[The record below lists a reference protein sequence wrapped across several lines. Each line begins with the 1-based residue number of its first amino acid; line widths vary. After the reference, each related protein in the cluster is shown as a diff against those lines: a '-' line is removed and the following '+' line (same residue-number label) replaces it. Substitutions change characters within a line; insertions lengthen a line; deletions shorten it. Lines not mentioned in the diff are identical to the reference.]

1 MKKKG
6 HTLAAAVK
14 KARELRQIET
24 GAERTLWMALRNRA
38 LAGLKFRRQ
47 HPFAQFVL
55 DFYCAE
61 KLLAVELDGGIHQ
74 ESDRADHDE
83 ARTIFLAQHGVRVLR
98 FKNEEIEQDLPGV
111 LRQIVAAALTPLS
124 GAQAAPGPSPA
135 PSAS

>member
-6 HTLAAAVK
+6 QTLAPAVK

-24 GAERTLWMALRNRA
+24 AAERTLWAALRNRG

-61 KLLAVELDGGIHQ
+61 KMLAVEVDGGIHH

-83 ARTIFLAQHGVRVLR
+83 ARTIFLAQHRVRVLR

-111 LRQIVAAALTPLS
+111 LKQIAAVALTPS
-124 GAQAAPGPSPA
+124 SSPA
-135 PSAS
+135 A

>member
-6 HTLAAAVK
+6 QTLAVAVK

-24 GAERTLWMALRNRA
+24 GAERTLWVALRSRG
-38 LAGLKFRRQ
+38 LVGLKFRRQ

-83 ARTIFLAQHGVRVLR
+83 ARMIFLAQHGVRVLR

-111 LRQIVAAALTPLS
+111 LRQIVAAALTPP
-124 GAQAAPGPSPA
+124 AAPLSRR
-135 PSAS
+135 SASHD

>member
-6 HTLAAAVK
+6 QTLAPAVK
-14 KARELRQIET
+14 KARELRHTET
-24 GAERTLWMALRNRA
+24 AAEKTLWAALRNRG

-61 KLLAVELDGGIHQ
+61 KLLAVEVDGRIHQ
-74 ESDRADHDE
+74 ELVRADHDE
-83 ARTIFLAQHGVRVLR
+83 ARTEFLVQHGVRVLR
-98 FKNEEIEQDLPGV
+98 FKNEDIEQDLPGV
-111 LRQIVAAALTPLS
+111 LKQIAAAALTPQS

-135 PSAS
+135 A